1 MNNAVSSM
9 EKSASSIKK
18 IVSSIK
24 SKICDFIDERK
35 KSNYFLG

>member
-24 SKICDFIDERK
+24 SKIYDFIDERK